1 MGSKL
6 YVVFKGL
13 GAAVKLLLG
22 ILLLVYLDGVLA
34 IAAGVVLVLS
44 AVATLVGAV
53 LGMRDILS
61 EREETAK
68 LNESPERE
76 FFKHLK

>member
-6 YVVFKGL
+6 YVGFKGL

-22 ILLLVYLDGVLA
+22 ILLLVYLDGVLV

-61 EREETAK
+61 EHEETAK